1 MFSLWSHPCNATSH
15 PFVPAAAPYPHL
27 FPPWRGRGGPLAW
40 ASMSEQ
46 PDHYF
51 TAEPASP
58 EERRQVA
65 VRLEGRPVTLTT
77 AKGVYSP
84 ERLDPGTA
92 VLLAGA
98 PDPSPTGD
106 LLDLGCGWGPIAL
119 TLALRSPGAR
129 VWGVDVNRRALD
141 LARTNAA
148 ELDLT
153 NASFCEPDDVPANV
167 RFATIWSNPPI
178 HVGKAALHALLA
190 RWLPRLTDDG
200 VAHLVVQKHLGSDSL
215 QAWINAQDWGLRC
228 TRLSSAKAFRILEVR
243 RA

>member
-1 MFSLWSHPCNATSH
+1 
-15 PFVPAAAPYPHL
+15 
-27 FPPWRGRGGPLAW
+27 
-40 ASMSEQ
+40 MSEQ

-58 EERRQVA
+58 AERRQIV
-65 VRLEGRPVTLTT
+65 VHLNGRPVTLTT

-98 PDPSPTGD
+98 PDPSPTGA

-141 LARTNAA
+141 LARTNAD
-148 ELDLT
+148 ELGLET
-153 NASFCEPDDVPANV
+153 ITFCEPDDVPADL

-178 HVGKAALHALLA
+178 HVGKAVLHALLE
-190 RWLPRLTDDG
+190 RWLPRLADDG
-200 VAHLVVQKHLGSDSL
+200 VGHLVVQKHLGSDSL

-228 TRLSSAKAFRILEVR
+228 TRLSSAKAFRILEVQR
-243 RA
+243 T